1 MSLADRLLKGISG
14 GFVSSDIGHL
24 LFPFRPSTHVLS
36 RRAVQQYYNHKKKR
50 AERNTVFG

>member
-1 MSLADRLLKGISG
+1 MSLADRVLKGISG